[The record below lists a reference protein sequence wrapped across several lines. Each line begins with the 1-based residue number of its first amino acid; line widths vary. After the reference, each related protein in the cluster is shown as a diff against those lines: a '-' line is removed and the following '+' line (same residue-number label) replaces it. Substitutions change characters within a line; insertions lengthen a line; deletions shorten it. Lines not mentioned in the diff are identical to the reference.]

1 MTDVEET
8 AADRAPRRPRR
19 DAEVNRE
26 RVLAA
31 AISAM
36 LREGRNVPLATIAA
50 EAGVGVG
57 TLYRSYADREALLQ
71 ALEDRAYG
79 LLNQILDEL
88 ERRDL
93 PGLEAVREFLVR
105 SLAIGDQLVLPLP
118 GAPPLMSQDAVEA
131 RKAINRR
138 LHHFIERGHTDYS
151 IRAAVNAID
160 VITFSAII
168 TQPPPSGLD
177 WARIAQRLIVIFVNG
192 LAQSGPIDIPGPLV
206 TREDIESAFALR
218 SAP

>member
-1 MTDVEET
+1 MQKPIRNYSSTSVDCSTVWPFRMMFSGIIRPLTGGRMTDVEET

-131 RKAINRR
+131 RKTINRR
-138 LHHFIERGHTDYS
+138 LHHFIE
-151 IRAAVNAID
+151 
-160 VITFSAII
+160 
-168 TQPPPSGLD
+168 
-177 WARIAQRLIVIFVNG
+177 
-192 LAQSGPIDIPGPLV
+192 
-206 TREDIESAFALR
+206 
-218 SAP
+218 